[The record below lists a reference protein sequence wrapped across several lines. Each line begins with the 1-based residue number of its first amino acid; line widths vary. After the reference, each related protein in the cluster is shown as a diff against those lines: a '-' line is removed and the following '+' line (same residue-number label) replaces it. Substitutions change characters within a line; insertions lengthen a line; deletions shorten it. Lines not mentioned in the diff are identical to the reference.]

1 MAKGG
6 KNNSMITF
14 QDGMMLDNDKLNQST
29 NTQFN
34 KYNNTISINAI

>member
-14 QDGMMLDNDKLNQST
+14 QDGMMLDNDKLNQSDKWL
-29 NTQFN
+29 F
-34 KYNNTISINAI
+34 S